1 MDFREKSRRCCSK
14 LEISQRHAAHLAH
27 KIAHKK
33 SEGKFNLINLI
44 LTFRKTELSLQ
55 CMRRGWTESFPRQH
69 CPDMYD
75 TCHLKHLATA
85 TLQHIYHKTFQ
96 SHKTHNY

>member
-33 SEGKFNLINLI
+33 SEGKFNLMF
-44 LTFRKTELSLQ
+44 TFKKTELSLQ